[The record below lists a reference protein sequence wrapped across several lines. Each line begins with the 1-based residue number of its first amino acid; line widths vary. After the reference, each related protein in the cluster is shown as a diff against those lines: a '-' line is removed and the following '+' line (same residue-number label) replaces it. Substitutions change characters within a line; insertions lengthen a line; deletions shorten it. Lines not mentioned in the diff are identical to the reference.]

1 MATAAVRSWRIVLA
15 ALLLG
20 WAAGT
25 PAAAQDIP
33 FSHEVIAAVPPNGP
47 DTKTVGDIDG
57 DGFPDVIVASS
68 TFEGMYW
75 YRYPDWTRFTIRP
88 TGGWTTDMQA
98 GDVDGDGDLDIIAPY
113 YGGGLHWYRNP
124 RPGGDPTSGP
134 WEEILIGG
142 VGGSY
147 HDVEVGDLNGD
158 GKLDV
163 VTRAHGGHDTHVW
176 IQQTPTTWAPGTAAS
191 ESGEGIAL
199 GDIDGDGDLDIAQN
213 GLWLENPRPSGNI
226 LAAWPQHPIAPEWY
240 GVYVG
245 VLIADVNGD
254 GRQDVVLAPSES
266 EDGKFAWYE
275 AAKPKT
281 GPWIEHVI
289 DPSVSYFHTF
299 KAADMDGDGDLDLVT
314 AEMHQSADPD
324 EVSVYRNQGGGLA
337 WTQQVIGTAGSHN
350 LRIADIDAD
359 GDVDVVG
366 VNWHESAADGAA
378 VNLWRNLRVSTLFA
392 DVPGGHWARSWIEA
406 LHAAGVTA
414 GCATGPLRYCPES
427 PVTRGQMAV
436 FLLRA
441 SEGAGYQPP
450 ACTTP
455 PFADVPC
462 GQPFAAWIAELARRN
477 ISHGCGAGLYC
488 PESAVT
494 REQMAVFLL
503 RARDGSGYTP
513 PPCGPAAFLDVP
525 CSSPFAPWIEELV
538 RRAVTAGCGAGRYCP
553 AQAVS
558 RAEMAVFLMK
568 TFPPVP

>member
-1 MATAAVRSWRIVLA
+1 MV
-15 ALLLG
+15 LLG
-20 WAAGT
+20 WAPSPQAS
-25 PAAAQDIP
+25 AQDIP
-33 FSHEVIAAVPPNGP
+33 FTHVVIAGVPPNGP

-68 TFEGMYW
+68 TGEGMYW
-75 YRYPDWTRFTIRP
+75 YRYPDWTRYTIRP
-88 TGGWTTDMQA
+88 DGGWTTDMQA
-98 GDVDGDGDLDIIAPY
+98 GDVDGDGDLDIIAPN
-113 YGGGLHWYRNP
+113 GGGLQWYRNP
-124 RPGGDPTSGP
+124 RPGGDPAAGP
-134 WEEILIGG
+134 WEEIPIGG
-142 VGGSY
+142 AGVLY

-163 VTRAHGGHDTHVW
+163 VTRQHGGHDTHVW
-176 IQQTPTTWAPGTAAS
+176 IQQTPTVWAHGIPGS
-191 ESGEGIAL
+191 EHGEGTAL
-199 GDIDGDGDLDIAQN
+199 GDIDGDGDLDIAHN
-213 GLWLENPRPSGNI
+213 GFWLENPGPAAI
-226 LAAWPQHPIAPEWY
+226 LGAWPQHIIASEWF

-245 VLIADVNGD
+245 VLVTDINGD

-266 EDGKFAWYE
+266 ADGKFAWYE
-275 AAKPKT
+275 AANPKT
-281 GPWIEHVI
+281 GPWVEHVI

-314 AEMHQSADPD
+314 AEMHQSDDPD
-324 EVSVYRNQGGGLA
+324 EVSVYRNQGGALY

-378 VNLWRNLRVSTLFA
+378 VNLWRNLLVSTLFA
-392 DVPGGHWARSWIEA
+392 DVPSGHWARTWIEA

-441 SEGAGYQPP
+441 GAGPAYQPP
-450 ACTTP
+450 GCTVP

-462 GQPFAAWIAELARRN
+462 SHPFAAWIGELALRN
-477 ISHGCGAGLYC
+477 ITHGCGQGQYC
-488 PESAVT
+488 PEAPVT

-503 RARDGSGYTP
+503 RTREGAGYAP
-513 PPCGPAAFLDVP
+513 PPCGPAPFTDVP
-525 CSSPFAPWIEELV
+525 CASPFAVWIAELV
-538 RRAVTAGCGAGRYCP
+538 ARGVTAGCGAGATAPRRRSPGPRWRC
-553 AQAVS
+553 S
-558 RAEMAVFLMK
+558 
-568 TFPPVP
+568 